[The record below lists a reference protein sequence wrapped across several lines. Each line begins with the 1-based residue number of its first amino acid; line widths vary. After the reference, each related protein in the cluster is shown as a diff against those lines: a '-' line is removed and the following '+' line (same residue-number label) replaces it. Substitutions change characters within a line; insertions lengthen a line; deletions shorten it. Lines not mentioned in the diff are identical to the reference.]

1 MRREHNNEQSYIDTK
16 QTSPRVGAV
25 HKDLNKTMFMQ
36 YTEIQTETQAVSKML
51 VLYITVF
58 ITTVWFVFAL
68 SDATPVSIPAV
79 HQWKSDTTWSESW
92 MFPTSF
98 IEQVE

>member
-1 MRREHNNEQSYIDTK
+1 MRREHNNEQSYMDTK
-16 QTSPRVGAV
+16 PTPFKAAVV

-36 YTEIQTETQAVSKML
+36 YTEIQTETQAASKML
-51 VLYITVF
+51 VLYIIVF
-58 ITTVWFVFAL
+58 ITTVWLVFAL
-68 SDATPVSIPAV
+68 SYATPVSIPAV

-98 IEQVE
+98 IEQAE